1 MTILIDDTS
10 PFGRFSPS
18 LTRRRVHAVMNET
31 YKAGW
36 FGRRLFG
43 RLRTLERFIWPHP
56 AEILDVYRFGL
67 RWRLYHRSNVAD
79 SRLLLRPE
87 SFEAKELNSILNIL
101 HPRFVFIDVGANCG
115 FFSLRV
121 ANALP
126 QAHSGHVIALEP
138 HPEMRRRLSFN
149 IELNSASDISILGYA
164 VSDRTGSARLL
175 EGVGNL
181 GETRVSDRGSINVE
195 LRTLLEIA
203 SDERLERIDAIKV
216 DIEGHEDRVLEPFL
230 RDAPNSLLPRVLV
243 AEYRWSD
250 DWKSDWMTSAVSR
263 GYREQVRTRFGN
275 VILIRR

>member
-1 MTILIDDTS
+1 
-10 PFGRFSPS
+10 
-18 LTRRRVHAVMNET
+18 
-31 YKAGW
+31 
-36 FGRRLFG
+36 
-43 RLRTLERFIWPHP
+43 
-56 AEILDVYRFGL
+56 
-67 RWRLYHRSNVAD
+67 
-79 SRLLLRPE
+79 
-87 SFEAKELNSILNIL
+87 
-101 HPRFVFIDVGANCG
+101 
-115 FFSLRV
+115 
-121 ANALP
+121 
-126 QAHSGHVIALEP
+126 
-138 HPEMRRRLSFN
+138 MRRRLSFN

-195 LRTLLEIA
+195 LRTLLDIA
-203 SDERLERIDAIKV
+203 SDEKLERIDAIKV